1 MVMLGIR
8 TILFKVDDSR
18 NKNITD
24 TRNIEVS
31 VIKTVKSTE
40 KVLTLEGDQDG
51 DGRWSEIRD
60 SFFVFFFSFCLF

>member
-24 TRNIEVS
+24 IRNIEVS
-31 VIKTVKSTE
+31 AIKIDKSIE
-40 KVLTLEGDQDG
+40 KVLTVEGDQDG
-51 DGRWSEIRD
+51 DGRWSEVRD
-60 SFFVFFFSFCLF
+60 LFFAFFSFCLF